1 MQISPNEIAR
11 IAQIAFV
18 LEPIANKPGLTT
30 RYTDKNNNLKL
41 ENFLVAG
48 INTGDSFRELA
59 KRVYESKDL
68 PITYDIALQAQK
80 DLQNYIIALL
90 GYNSGFNTGTALVD
104 GIFYEYEDIYTNKK
118 IPENQR
124 GLLNGLASEILH
136 EKMVDMQWQR

>member
-18 LEPIANKPGLTT
+18 LEPISNKPGLTT
-30 RYTDKNNNLKL
+30 RYADRNNNLKL

-48 INTGDSFRELA
+48 INIGDSFRELA

-80 DLQNYIIALL
+80 DSFKN
-90 GYNSGFNTGTALVD
+90 
-104 GIFYEYEDIYTNKK
+104 
-118 IPENQR
+118 
-124 GLLNGLASEILH
+124 
-136 EKMVDMQWQR
+136 